1 MTPPSSPLPSEP
13 DRTGFARS
21 LAVYLDR
28 GVLVVLL
35 LGFSAGL
42 PLALAGSTLAIWMAD
57 KGVSLAAIGL
67 FSLVGV
73 PYTVKFLWAPVVDA
87 WRVPILCR
95 RFGRRRGW
103 LIFTQLLLMTA
114 IMFLGACDPVSAP
127 GLIAVGALAVTIA
140 SATQDIV
147 IDAFRVESL
156 DDDQQAAGMA
166 CYVAAYRGALLVATA
181 GVIALVAVLERAGV
195 PDDVVWFY
203 GYGTMAA
210 LVLVGLGAVLWAR
223 EPETDA
229 DTAAAHTPTMTRL
242 TRTAVDAFA
251 DFLAKPQA
259 IAVLVFVVLFKFC
272 DAFAGVMTGPFV
284 IDIGFDKAAYAG
296 IVKGVGF
303 AAVLAGGFAGG
314 LIARALPL
322 ISALWIA
329 GLLQMA
335 SNLMFSWQ
343 AYMGVDH
350 AALTAT
356 IAVENFTGGIGTVI
370 FVAYLS
376 SLCTNALHTATQF
389 ALLTALAAVGRTV
402 LSSISGFVAET
413 SGWFTFFM
421 LSALSAVPALALL
434 AYLQHKGLFA
444 NDERRDMSPA
454 V

>member
-1 MTPPSSPLPSEP
+1 MTTPPPSLSQDTERP
-13 DRTGFARS
+13 GFARS

-28 GVLVVLL
+28 GVLIVLL

-73 PYTVKFLWAPVVDA
+73 PYTVKFAWAPVVDA
-87 WRVPILCR
+87 WRVPVLCR

-103 LIFTQLLLMTA
+103 LIFTQLLLMAA
-114 IMFLGACDPVSAP
+114 ILFLGSCDPVGAP
-127 GLIAVGALAVTIA
+127 GLIAVGALLVTIA

-181 GVIALVAVLERAGV
+181 GVIALVAVMERAGV
-195 PDDVVWFY
+195 PGDAVWFY
-203 GYGTMAA
+203 GYGAMAA
-210 LVLVGLGAVLWAR
+210 LVLVGLAAVLWAR
-223 EPETDA
+223 EPETGA
-229 DTAAAHTPTMTRL
+229 EAHPAQVPSMTRL

-259 IAVLVFVVLFKFC
+259 VAVLVFVVLFKFC

-284 IDIGFDKAAYAG
+284 IDIGFDKAAYAA

-303 AAVLAGGFAGG
+303 AAVLIGGFAGG
-314 LIARALPL
+314 LIARGLPL
-322 ISALWIA
+322 ITALWIA

-343 AYMGVDH
+343 AHMGVDH

-402 LSSISGFVAET
+402 LSSVSGFIAET

-421 LSALSAVPALALL
+421 LSALSALPALALL
-434 AYLQHKGLFA
+434 AYLQHRGLFA

>member
-1 MTPPSSPLPSEP
+1 MPAPPPASSPETQRP
-13 DRTGFARS
+13 GFARS

-28 GVLVVLL
+28 GVLIVLL

-73 PYTVKFLWAPVVDA
+73 PYTVKFAWAPVVDA
-87 WRVPILCR
+87 WRVPVLCR

-103 LIFTQLLLMTA
+103 LMFTQLLLMAA
-114 IMFLGACDPVSAP
+114 IVFLGSCDPVGAP
-127 GLIAVGALAVTIA
+127 GLIAVGALLVTIA

-181 GVIALVAVLERAGV
+181 GVIALVAVMERAGV

-203 GYGTMAA
+203 GYGAMAA
-210 LVLVGLGAVLWAR
+210 LVLVGLAAVLWAR
-223 EPETDA
+223 EPETGA
-229 DTAAAHTPTMTRL
+229 EARPAQVPSMTRL

-259 IAVLVFVVLFKFC
+259 VAVLVFVVLFKFC

-284 IDIGFDKAAYAG
+284 IDIGFDKAAYAA

-303 AAVLAGGFAGG
+303 AAVLVGGFAGG
-314 LIARALPL
+314 LIARGLPL
-322 ISALWIA
+322 ITALWIA

-343 AYMGVDH
+343 AHVGVDH

-402 LSSISGFVAET
+402 LSSVSGFIAET

-434 AYLQHKGLFA
+434 AYLQRRGLFA
-444 NDERRDMSPA
+444 NDERRDTSPA